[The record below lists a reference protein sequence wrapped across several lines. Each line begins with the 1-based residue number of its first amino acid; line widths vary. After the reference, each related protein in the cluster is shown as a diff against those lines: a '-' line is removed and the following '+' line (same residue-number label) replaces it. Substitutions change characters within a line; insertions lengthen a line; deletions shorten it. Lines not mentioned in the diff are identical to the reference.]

1 MVTNYSNFILESKLD
16 KYFSGEISYEDLN
29 IESFLI
35 VTNESISDAILSKID
50 TILFKAYEWSL
61 IIVSKGI
68 SLFKKILNILGSI
81 LKFINKLCGKNK
93 KICALIIV
101 LIIMITVGAT
111 SAYAASNPTDPNLPE
126 MANAALGFIE
136 NISSDLISDGMSE
149 NSIRIAESILTEIR
163 DTGRQVDYS
172 HVSKEAQALANS
184 AIKYAENISTE
195 NPETFD
201 KLVEIGSKISA
212 SFSRNVNGLTTMI
225 GAR

>member
-1 MVTNYSNFILESKLD
+1 MITNYSNFILESKLD
-16 KYFSGEISYEDLN
+16 KYFSGEISYEDLD

-61 IIVSKGI
+61 IITSKGI

-111 SAYAASNPTDPNLPE
+111 SAYAAANPTDPNLPE
-126 MANAALGFIE
+126 IANAALGFIQG
-136 NISSDLISDGMSE
+136 ISSDLISDGISE

-172 HVSKEAQALANS
+172 HVSKEAQALVNS

-195 NPETFD
+195 NPGTFD
-201 KLVEIGSKISA
+201 KLVEIGSKICA
-212 SFSRNVNGLTTMI
+212 QFSRNVNGVLTTI
-225 GAR
+225 GSK